1 MLIKREG
8 GEDDGLGNYGG
19 DAREGEGRK
28 QKKRKR
34 FHFPQLPANIVQ
46 IPLNEPQFG
55 HRSIAEEKERE
66 KINERTHLCVLDC

>member
-1 MLIKREG
+1 MQIKREG

-19 DAREGEGRK
+19 DAREGEGK
-28 QKKRKR
+28 AEKRKR

-66 KINERTHLCVLDC
+66 KRNERTLLCVLDC